1 MHTKDRG
8 VKFDEEKPESRLKI
22 LRLTNLNGQ
31 TALGVDYARLELCGK
46 QIGSDYIQA
55 RRILWSGCW
64 NSRNTAG
71 TPGTPPWQSGAGKKN
86 YAKTL
91 TLLYVLLDMN
101 SLARMTPTYCPMQ

>member
-55 RRILWSGCW
+55 RRILWS
-64 NSRNTAG
+64 
-71 TPGTPPWQSGAGKKN
+71 Q
-86 YAKTL
+86 L
-91 TLLYVLLDMN
+91 IDIFDIVLMELPFGDI
-101 SLARMTPTYCPMQ
+101 YF

>member
-46 QIGSDYIQA
+46 QIGTDYIQA
-55 RRILWSGCW
+55 T
-64 NSRNTAG
+64 NT
-71 TPGTPPWQSGAGKKN
+71 
-86 YAKTL
+86 L
-91 TLLYVLLDMN
+91 E
-101 SLARMTPTYCPMQ
+101 